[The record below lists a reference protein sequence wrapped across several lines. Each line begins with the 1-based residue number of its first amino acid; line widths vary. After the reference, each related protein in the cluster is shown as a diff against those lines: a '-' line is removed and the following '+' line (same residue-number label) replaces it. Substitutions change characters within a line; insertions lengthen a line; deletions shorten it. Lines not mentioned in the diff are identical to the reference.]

1 MTKTLLD
8 IAELSNS
15 VGREFG
21 PSEWVMIDQR
31 RIDLFADATGDH
43 QWIHT
48 DPERAARES
57 PFGKTIAHGHLTLSL
72 APWLLSQ
79 LLEVKG
85 VEWMVNPG
93 FDNVRM
99 RAPVPV
105 DSRVR
110 MSVTLEKARVIRG
123 GGVRVTYRFRYE
135 IEGSNRAV
143 ALGSVNVVYYSA
155 ASAETQL

>member
-1 MTKTLLD
+1 MAQTVLD
-8 IAELSNS
+8 IAELPTSI
-15 VGREFG
+15 GREFG
-21 PSEWVMIDQR
+21 PSDWIVIDQR

-48 DPERAARES
+48 DPERASRES

-85 VEWMVNPG
+85 VGWMVNPG
-93 FDNVRM
+93 FDNVRL

-110 MSVTLEKARVIRG
+110 MSATLEKARVIRG
-123 GGVRVTYRFRYE
+123 GGVRVTYRIRYE
-135 IEGSNRAV
+135 TDGRERAA
-143 ALGSVNVVYYSA
+143 ALGSVNVVYYPA
-155 ASAETQL
+155 GDPEAEL

>member
-1 MTKTLLD
+1 MAQTVLD
-8 IAELSNS
+8 IAALPTS

-21 PSEWVMIDQR
+21 PSDWILVDQR

-79 LLEVKG
+79 ILEVTG
-85 VEWMVNPG
+85 VGWMVNPG

-105 DSRVR
+105 DSRIR
-110 MSVTLEKARVIRG
+110 MSATLEKARVLKG
-123 GGVRVTYRFRYE
+123 GGVRVTYRIRYE
-135 IEGSNRAV
+135 TEGSDRAA
-143 ALGSVNVVYYSA
+143 ALGSVNVVYYP
-155 ASAETQL
+155 ASEPPTSL

>member
-1 MTKTLLD
+1 MAHTVLD
-8 IAELSNS
+8 IAALPTS

-21 PSEWVMIDQR
+21 PSDWVLIDQR

-48 DPERAARES
+48 DPERAKRES

-79 LLEVKG
+79 LLEVSG
-85 VEWMVNPG
+85 VGWMVNPG

-105 DSRVR
+105 DSRIR
-110 MSVTLEKARVIRG
+110 MSATLEKARVLKG
-123 GGVRVTYRFRYE
+123 GGVRVTYRIRYE
-135 IEGSNRAV
+135 IEGNGRAA
-143 ALGSVNVVYYSA
+143 ALGSVNVVYYP
-155 ASAETQL
+155 ASEPPTSL